1 MPIGPSPETMSDIT
15 LYFAPAS
22 RAFTP
27 LWLLEEL
34 ALPYM
39 VETIDLRKGEQKSPD
54 YLQVNPM
61 GKVPALRDG
70 NVTVSESPAIC
81 IYLADRYSLGH
92 MAPTLD
98 DPQRGAYLRW
108 MVFST
113 AVFEPAIYLP
123 ESDDPRAASVLGWG
137 ERRRVLD
144 VLDAALSEGPWLL
157 GENFSAADVMLG
169 PNFPSR
175 CSTNGS
181 QRRQI
186 LSLPIISGLPKD
198 PPISALRPL
207 PGLRGADTVL
217 FLGRRAASV
226 PECGDGFRPAD
237 CGPGRSPR
245 HPKRSAQCSDP
256 KERPLHTTKS
266 DVV

>member
-1 MPIGPSPETMSDIT
+1 MPDIT

-34 ALPYM
+34 ALPYA

-54 YLQVNPM
+54 YLNVNPM

-70 NVTVSESPAIC
+70 DVTVSESPAIC
-81 IYLADRYSLGH
+81 IYLADRYSLGE

-123 ESDDPRAASVLGWG
+123 ESDDPRAASGLGWG
-137 ERRRVLD
+137 ERQRVLK
-144 VLDAALSEGPWLL
+144 VLDAALSDGPWLL
-157 GENFSAADVMLG
+157 GAQFSAADVMLG
-169 PNFPSR
+169 AQLSIALFNKRIATPPDSFAAYNQRLTERPAYQRAAAATWPSR
-175 CSTNGS
+175 
-181 QRRQI
+181 R
-186 LSLPIISGLPKD
+186 
-198 PPISALRPL
+198 
-207 PGLRGADTVL
+207 
-217 FLGRRAASV
+217 
-226 PECGDGFRPAD
+226 
-237 CGPGRSPR
+237 
-245 HPKRSAQCSDP
+245 
-256 KERPLHTTKS
+256 
-266 DVV
+266 